1 MPEIVIG
8 PDCGSGLYGCKFH
21 WPPFFN
27 RKEYTLKIIEDIKF
41 LRDRTGC
48 RIASAKKAMEL
59 CKNKEIAFEFI
70 RLKGQAVARY
80 KKIDGRKIPW
90 DNIDYYMEA
99 KKRVERG
106 NKS

>member
-21 WPPFFN
+21 WPPVFN

-41 LRDRTGC
+41 LRDKTGC
-48 RIASAKKAMEL
+48 GIASAKKAMEL

-70 RLKGQAVARY
+70 RLKGQAIARY

-106 NKS
+106 NKL